1 MQPEISGI
9 ILFFTTQTGAGVSLQ
24 RNSPKY
30 LWNKKSPVVANQFKG
45 VLFSAHFVNYH
56 RIV

>member
-45 VLFSAHFVNYH
+45 VLFSAHFVTEK
-56 RIV
+56 